1 MESFLIR
8 PMTWPVLRIFSR
20 NPLVRTNDRIE
31 AAVTTL
37 AGLLVVVAAAC
48 AGVLGTMIHDAET
61 QNYLE
66 QAGTRHA
73 VVANAVD
80 DSKPVGSPETTAFT
94 VHARWQLNGID
105 HAAVIAWE
113 YAVKAGDPLQ
123 IWVNG
128 DGNRVDQ
135 PTPIAR
141 ADIDALTVTLV
152 GWSIVALAAALVVA
166 TVRAHVNRMRDAQ
179 WEREIRSLVEDDG
192 GRANSSQ

>member
-1 MESFLIR
+1 MESFVIR

-20 NPLVRTNDRIE
+20 NPLVRTSDRIE

-37 AGLLVVVAAAC
+37 AGLLVVIAAAC
-48 AGVLGTMIHDAET
+48 AGVIGTMIHDAET

-66 QAGTRHA
+66 QARTRHA
-73 VVANAVD
+73 VVATAVD
-80 DSKPVGSPETTAFT
+80 DSKPVDSPETTAFT
-94 VHARWQLNGID
+94 VHARWQLNGIV
-105 HAAVIAWE
+105 HADALGWG
-113 YAVKAGDPLQ
+113 YTVKAGDPLQ
-123 IWVNG
+123 IWVDD

-141 ADIDALTVTLV
+141 ADIDALTAAVV

-166 TVRAHVNRMRDAQ
+166 TVRADVNRTRDTQ

-192 GRANSSQ
+192 GRTNSSQ

>member
-1 MESFLIR
+1 MESFLNR
-8 PMTWPVLRIFSR
+8 PMTSPVLRIFSR
-20 NPLVRTNDRIE
+20 NPLVRTSDRIE

-66 QAGTRHA
+66 QARTRHA

-123 IWVNG
+123 IWVDG

-141 ADIDALTVTLV
+141 ADIDALTVAVV

-166 TVRAHVNRMRDAQ
+166 TVRAHVNGMRDAQ
-179 WEREIRSLVEDDG
+179 WELEIRSLVEDDG
-192 GRANSSQ
+192 GRTNSSQ

>member
-20 NPLVRTNDRIE
+20 NPLVRTSDRIE

-66 QAGTRHA
+66 QARTRHA

-94 VHARWQLNGID
+94 VHAQWQLNGID

-123 IWVNG
+123 IWVDG

-141 ADIDALTVTLV
+141 ADIDALTVAVV
-152 GWSIVALAAALVVA
+152 GWSIVASAAALVVA

-192 GRANSSQ
+192 GRTNSSQ

>member
-1 MESFLIR
+1 MESFVIR

-20 NPLVRTNDRIE
+20 NPLVRTSDRIE

-37 AGLLVVVAAAC
+37 AGLLVVIAAAC
-48 AGVLGTMIHDAET
+48 AGVIGTMIHDAET

-66 QAGTRHA
+66 QARMRHA

-94 VHARWQLNGID
+94 VHARWQLNGIVHTD
-105 HAAVIAWE
+105 ALGWG
-113 YAVKAGDPLQ
+113 YTVKAGDPLQ
-123 IWVNG
+123 IWVDGN
-128 DGNRVDQ
+128 GNRVDQ

-141 ADIDALTVTLV
+141 ADIDALTVAVV

-166 TVRAHVNRMRDAQ
+166 TVRAHVNGMRDAQ
-179 WEREIRSLVEDDG
+179 WELEIRCLVEDDG
-192 GRANSSQ
+192 GRTNSSQ

>member
-20 NPLVRTNDRIE
+20 NPLVRTSDRIE

-37 AGLLVVVAAAC
+37 AGLLVVIATAC

-66 QAGTRHA
+66 QARTRHA

-94 VHARWQLNGID
+94 VHARWQLNGIVHTD
-105 HAAVIAWE
+105 ALGWG
-113 YAVKAGDPLQ
+113 YPVKAGDPLQ
-123 IWVNG
+123 IWVDG

-141 ADIDALTVTLV
+141 ADIDALTVAVV

-192 GRANSSQ
+192 GRTNSSQ